1 MEHMDVRITLKNAYD
16 VGSHERGIITEPE
29 IHQTT
34 IQAMVDTG
42 TAYLVINRK
51 LLQELGLN
59 TVSQRRVSFVNG
71 ADTVVHTAQI
81 CKMTEPVEIH
91 WEDRFITMP
100 DLLNIINLRR
110 NYSKVHH
117 RRGAK
122 ARRRKGLGVICKPSA
137 FFLFVFIIRKR
148 IVGNAQHTY

>member
-1 MEHMDVRITLKNAYD
+1 MRSVGVQITLRNAYD
-16 VGSHERGIITEPE
+16 VGFHERGIITEPE

-42 TAYLVINRK
+42 ATYLVINRK

-59 TVSQRRVSFVNG
+59 TVSQRRVSFTNG
-71 ADTVVHTAQI
+71 ADTVARAAHI

-100 DLLNIINLRR
+100 ALLVDDAEEIL
-110 NYSKVHH
+110 
-117 RRGAK
+117 
-122 ARRRKGLGVICKPSA
+122 LGVYPLEGMDLTVDPA
-137 FFLFVFIIRKR
+137 NQQL
-148 IVGNAQHTY
+148 VGAQGDVPTCYCY